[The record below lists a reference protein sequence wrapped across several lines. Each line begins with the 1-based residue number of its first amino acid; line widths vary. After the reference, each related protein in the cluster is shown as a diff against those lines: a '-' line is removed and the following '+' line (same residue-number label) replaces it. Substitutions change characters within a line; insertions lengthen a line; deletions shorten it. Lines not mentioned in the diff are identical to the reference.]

1 MISYRKQSVP
11 DKSTLSNLRDFTSL
25 SHLQVKKEN
34 FGATSSAFNSGVPT
48 LNHHNTV
55 KINLEHLIGSTEM
68 QKNSASKAAY

>member
-1 MISYRKQSVP
+1 MP

-34 FGATSSAFNSGVPT
+34 FGATSAAFNSGVPI

-55 KINLEHLIGSTEM
+55 KINLEHLIGSEA